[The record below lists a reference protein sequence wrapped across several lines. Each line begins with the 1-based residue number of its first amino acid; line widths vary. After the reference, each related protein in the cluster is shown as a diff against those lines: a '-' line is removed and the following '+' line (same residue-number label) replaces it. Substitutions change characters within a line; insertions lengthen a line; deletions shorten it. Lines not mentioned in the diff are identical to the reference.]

1 MVVLLLSTVPANV
14 PVVPDVLQSW
24 SRKVIHSGKIY
35 RLLASHLIRYAYIMK
50 SYGSLE
56 NYIKMNRQRVGLSQ
70 DELGLLIALD
80 GRASVGR
87 YELGLRLPQL
97 ETVLALEMVLG
108 RPISDLFA
116 GVTERVR
123 DDVMSRARTLLEGLD
138 DTPSKELVLKLE
150 LLSKLA
156 HPDDHHV
163 IPIWEEKA

>member
-1 MVVLLLSTVPANV
+1 
-14 PVVPDVLQSW
+14 
-24 SRKVIHSGKIY
+24 
-35 RLLASHLIRYAYIMK
+35 
-50 SYGSLE
+50 
-56 NYIKMNRQRVGLSQ
+56 MNRQRVGLSQ

-116 GVTERVR
+116 GVAERVR